1 MSYLDGLDSFDPARE
16 LLPAGET
23 APSLQPKS
31 LPKHRRRNGAFK
43 RFFNVIRRLK
53 LKTFIVSLIL
63 AAGLA
68 ALQFAGAFR
77 IIDERFFDAATLSEA
92 GTVPQVVIV
101 ERDPGFEGQGPRR
114 FSRLN
119 AMLHDLGIGKV
130 GHLPAAGEPISP
142 LAQNYSAA
150 GPAPVIALPV
160 GRVPA
165 SQNWD
170 LVGEDANQGVPAAR
184 LLAAARYGIHRTHLA
199 GLSGAGGMIPTFES
213 ELSGVTADDQPFLV
227 RMPSTQNIPVVTAS
241 QILSGDLRGEELR
254 GMVALVAPA
263 EALAGRL
270 TTPLS
275 PKSAKTSEAIFRAHV
290 LQTLLSGRATYF
302 ARDWEVLLL
311 LFCMASIAALSYW
324 RSDPKRIALPL
335 SLALTAAALA
345 SSWAA
350 LQFAGK
356 LLPLTAMAVT
366 PWLVAFSA
374 VLIREQNQD
383 GVLEET
389 AARAVQKSFRR
400 SALREGAR
408 LPEFLG
414 FAGQLA
420 ALDRSLL
427 IARNEDGTFEPIL
440 EHGASLD
447 ELTENKKVLK
457 ALLNKVRGRSYA
469 YPADDL
475 VPGWSGESFVTW
487 LGGSDRELF
496 WIYTMPAAN
505 PKRKSAH
512 LVRAIAASFRE
523 LFHWRG
529 HLNSRSRQEV
539 RFLPIDDKIS
549 SAIELVAREAE
560 HVRFGFDT
568 IETAVVIFHLIGS
581 PLHANARM
589 EDIYAEAGM
598 AVSELSLFEALRA
611 LTDLDDSRINAML
624 EDLALNGGE
633 MRLPMRKIGNAQRIM
648 RVAAP
653 KRFARG
659 GERVIVLEAVDVSD
673 HHRAADLR
681 QAVAL
686 YIDLQLRN
694 DFEAIMLGVDLA
706 GDERIP
712 PEKIRP
718 IVKRIGESAKRATG
732 RLDRV
737 AELIHSDISDI
748 MDACYPIDV
757 RKTVLEAKGKVSK
770 LANELAVNVETD
782 VIGIGGF
789 TIAEPKVLGQMME
802 AMLQVVIA
810 DTPRGETVMLKVEE
824 EDERTHIRIS
834 GGFGIGFERLV
845 RLLEDTEAETVGE
858 FRTISGGIHIANK
871 WGAAVSY
878 WGHEAQRFG
887 FNIDLRRIG

>member
-1 MSYLDGLDSFDPARE
+1 MSYLEGLDSFDPARE
-16 LLPAGET
+16 LRHASET
-23 APSLQPKS
+23 APATPAPT
-31 LPKHRRRNGAFK
+31 LPKHRRKAGIFK
-43 RFFNVIRRLK
+43 LLFNAIRRLK
-53 LKTFIVSLIL
+53 LKTFVVSLLL
-63 AAGLA
+63 AG
-68 ALQFAGAFR
+68 ALSSLQLAGAFS
-77 IIDERFFDAATLSEA
+77 IIDERFFDAATLNET

-101 ERDPGFEGQGPRR
+101 ERDPAFESQGPRR
-114 FSRLN
+114 FARLN
-119 AMLHDLGIGKV
+119 NTLHDLGISRL
-130 GHLPAAGEPISP
+130 GHLPAEDEQISP
-142 LAQNYSAA
+142 LFENISTDA
-150 GPAPVIALPV
+150 PAPIIALPIR
-160 GRVPA
+160 RVPA
-165 SQNWD
+165 SQHWD
-170 LVGEDANQGVPAAR
+170 LVGDAQGHAIPSAR
-184 LLAAARYGIHRTHLA
+184 ILAAARYGIHRTHLA
-199 GLSGAGGMIPTFES
+199 GLSGPDGMLPTFES
-213 ELSGVTADDQPFLV
+213 TLSGVTADDQPFLV
-227 RMPSTQNIPVVTAS
+227 RMPSAQNIPVLTAS
-241 QILSGDLRGEELR
+241 QVLSGDLRGEELR
-254 GMVALVAPA
+254 GLVAVIAPA
-263 EALAGRL
+263 DTLEGRL
-270 TTPLS
+270 TTPLT
-275 PKSAKTSEAIFRAHV
+275 PKSALTSEAIYRAHV
-290 LQTLLSGRATYF
+290 LQTLLSGKATYF

-311 LFCMASIAALSYW
+311 LLCLVSIIALTYW

-335 SLALTAAALA
+335 SLCLTAIAVAG
-345 SSWAA
+345 SWAA

-356 LLPLTAMAVT
+356 LLPLTAISLA
-366 PWLVAFSA
+366 PWLVSFFA

-383 GVLEET
+383 GILEET

-427 IARNEDGTFEPIL
+427 IARNEEGDFEPIL
-440 EHGASLD
+440 EHGASMD
-447 ELTENKKVLK
+447 ELTQNTKKLK
-457 ALLNKVRGRSYA
+457 SLLNKVRGRNYA

-475 VPGWSGESFVTW
+475 VPDWTGESFVTW
-487 LGGSDRELF
+487 LGGSERELF

-529 HLNSRSRQEV
+529 HLNARSRQDV
-539 RFLPIDDKIS
+539 RFRPIDGKIS

-589 EDIYAEAGM
+589 EDIYTEAGLS
-598 AVSELSLFEALRA
+598 VSELSLTEALRA
-611 LTDLDDSRINAML
+611 LTNLDDDRITAML

-633 MRLPMRKIGNAQRIM
+633 MRLPMREIGNAKRIM

-712 PEKIRP
+712 AEKIRP
-718 IVKRIGESAKRATG
+718 IVQRIGDSAKRAT
-732 RLDRV
+732 RCLDRV

-757 RKTVLEAKGKVSK
+757 RKTVIEAKDKVSK
-770 LANELAVNVETD
+770 LASELAVNFETD
-782 VIGIGGF
+782 MIGIGGF
-789 TIAEPKVLGQMME
+789 TIAEPRVLGQMME

-871 WGAAVSY
+871 WGASVSY